1 MHDIRARPLV
11 SDGTVANAH
20 DKGEQNR
27 HRVPMSVSP
36 KETDLEEP
44 GKNHQAQHFHCGSN
58 HNFHVSR
65 PGPQITQLS
74 QVASPTTR
82 GTPPPD
88 DQVGPH
94 THPDPATKRSA
105 PAQPAGRRGQGGGGA
120 ERRPKKAR
128 REGERRAEKGRGEK
142 TRRGEGPRRGE
153 ARREG
158 ARREESSQTRGA
170 TSPTQCKTS
179 PSSKAEAGAGS
190 GGGASRLGVW
200 GLGPQCN
207 AKEPCQ
213 RSPLTRLSHSVAGT
227 GFEPATS
234 GL

>member
-1 MHDIRARPLV
+1 MTRGKRTATSPNV
-11 SDGTVANAH
+11 SQSEGDGPRRTR
-20 DKGEQNR
+20 Q
-27 HRVPMSVSP
+27 
-36 KETDLEEP
+36 EP
-44 GKNHQAQHFHCGSN
+44 
-58 HNFHVSR
+58 
-65 PGPQITQLS
+65 PGPTFPLWKQS
-74 QVASPTTR
+74 QFSRFTTGPTNNTAQPGGKPHNS

-170 TSPTQCKTS
+170 TAPTQCKTS